1 MPASLLYEATKA
13 LTQEELSALGSN
25 GLLELCALDRRF
37 HPCAGRLAS
46 RFMRPIPPPPSPCCA
61 CRFEHSLFGPA
72 AEGFMRGLQ
81 TAEATAKIDRTL
93 SSFLQL
99 LSPHFLHSAAHK
111 ALEFLIRRFE
121 IHKYNMDAVLACV
134 LPYHGTRWF
143 VRMVQ
148 LLRLKETCWSWLQG
162 KHGSSPPARA
172 TFVARCRKDAR
183 VLKQLCLLGLSDA
196 REPCSRGRVA
206 FTTVV
211 VLEML
216 SASPSC
222 SEVRLGEKAGE
233 GRGRQGLRGGAR
245 EWGVRVRPHA
255 CVHACMRACVRAC
268 IQRAGR
274 APPAAALPRS
284 HPRCRPR

>member
-1 MPASLLYEATKA
+1 
-13 LTQEELSALGSN
+13 
-25 GLLELCALDRRF
+25 
-37 HPCAGRLAS
+37 
-46 RFMRPIPPPPSPCCA
+46 
-61 CRFEHSLFGPA
+61 
-72 AEGFMRGLQ
+72 MRGLQ

-93 SSFLQL
+93 GSFLQL

-162 KHGSSPPARA
+162 KHGMSPPARA

-183 VLKQLCLLGLSDA
+183 VLKQLCLLGLSEA
-196 REPCSRGRVA
+196 QEPCSRGRVA

-222 SEVRLGEKAGE
+222 SEVRLAGRAEEAGE
-233 GRGRQGLRGGAR
+233 AGEAGEEGGAR

-255 CVHACMRACVRAC
+255 SCVRVCVRACVRAC
-268 IQRAGR
+268 ARARVCVCIPRAGR
-274 APPAAALPRS
+274 PTASPCRAAALT
-284 HPRCRPR
+284 RCRPR

>member
-1 MPASLLYEATKA
+1 
-13 LTQEELSALGSN
+13 
-25 GLLELCALDRRF
+25 
-37 HPCAGRLAS
+37 
-46 RFMRPIPPPPSPCCA
+46 
-61 CRFEHSLFGPA
+61 
-72 AEGFMRGLQ
+72 MRGLQ
-81 TAEATAKIDRTL
+81 TAEADAKIDRTL
-93 SSFLQL
+93 GSFLQL

-121 IHKYNMDAVLACV
+121 IHKYNTDAVLACV

-162 KHGSSPPARA
+162 KHGMSPPARA

-222 SEVRLGEKAGE
+222 SEVRLADGRRTQGKAGAE
-233 GRGRQGLRGGAR
+233 GQSEAMGLAR
-245 EWGVRVRPHA
+245 TPA
-255 CVHACMRACVRAC
+255 CVRACLRACVRAC
-268 IQRAGR
+268 EERDRDRVRASVHLTS
-274 APPAAALPRS
+274 AFVTLSTP
-284 HPRCRPR
+284 CRTLLEPK

>member
-1 MPASLLYEATKA
+1 
-13 LTQEELSALGSN
+13 
-25 GLLELCALDRRF
+25 
-37 HPCAGRLAS
+37 
-46 RFMRPIPPPPSPCCA
+46 
-61 CRFEHSLFGPA
+61 
-72 AEGFMRGLQ
+72 MRGLQ
-81 TAEATAKIDRTL
+81 TAEADAKIDRTL
-93 SSFLQL
+93 GSFLQL

-121 IHKYNMDAVLACV
+121 IHKYNTDAVLACV

-162 KHGSSPPARA
+162 KHGMSPPARA

-255 CVHACMRACVRAC
+255 CVHACVRACVRAC

-274 APPAAALPRS
+274 APPAAVLPRS

>member
-1 MPASLLYEATKA
+1 
-13 LTQEELSALGSN
+13 
-25 GLLELCALDRRF
+25 
-37 HPCAGRLAS
+37 
-46 RFMRPIPPPPSPCCA
+46 
-61 CRFEHSLFGPA
+61 
-72 AEGFMRGLQ
+72 MRGLQ
-81 TAEATAKIDRTL
+81 TAEADAKIDRTL
-93 SSFLQL
+93 GSFLQL

-162 KHGSSPPARA
+162 KHGMSPPARA

-183 VLKQLCLLGLSDA
+183 VLKQLCLLGLSEA
-196 REPCSRGRVA
+196 QEPCSRGRVA

-222 SEVRLGEKAGE
+222 SEVRAVP
-233 GRGRQGLRGGAR
+233 R
-245 EWGVRVRPHA
+245 HA
-255 CVHACMRACVRAC
+255 HHAHHAHHAYHAHHAHHAHHPYRAHHAYH
-268 IQRAGR
+268 
-274 APPAAALPRS
+274 PLPL
-284 HPRCRPR
+284 HPICRPSCSCCCPTSSGSSRRRCPPTRRPPPR